1 MGKLRHKNMS
11 NLDTNVGAEQPSAP
25 VLKTCL
31 SHLTIVAGM
40 EEVREE
46 LKFQEILSKHE
57 REPWAPESLWWQGLE
72 NAGRKRW
79 ENCKRDKQ
87 LSFLPRPSLLS
98 AYAALCRFSWILY
111 TSAGREDGINTQQI
125 PLHSACTPSTPAY
138 PGPLHFHTMRQPQGR
153 EQYLFWRYFEYK
165 MICMYLNMFY
175 PVWPLRCSMV
185 EISMA
190 VKWQGN
196 QLA

>member
-72 NAGRKRW
+72 NAGREGVRKLQKR
-79 ENCKRDKQ
+79 Q
-87 LSFLPRPSLLS
+87 TTSLSAETVSAVCLCSLVQIFLDSLHIGRERGWHKHTANSPPLSMHAKYTCISRPIAFPYNAAATGERAISLLKV
-98 AYAALCRFSWILY
+98 FWIQNDLY
-111 TSAGREDGINTQQI
+111 VS
-125 PLHSACTPSTPAY
+125 
-138 PGPLHFHTMRQPQGR
+138 
-153 EQYLFWRYFEYK
+153 EYV
-165 MICMYLNMFY
+165 LSSLTFAMFNG
-175 PVWPLRCSMV
+175 
-185 EISMA
+185 
-190 VKWQGN
+190 GN
-196 QLA
+196 IHGC